1 MEIKGCDRRI
11 LKAFYTQY
19 VAVLLIMLTFTI
31 GAFQRATQAPVA
43 VSPQAV
49 SSIEEALPFGEFV
62 ISALFGVDGSVPQDN
77 QRLLAL
83 ASIVRNHDVA
93 ITLGLSLPRL
103 SFESDSSSVRRA
115 LRRIQALE
123 HFFVR
128 EQIPLTAVRFTV
140 TNSTSSENDL
150 SVKVAAA
157 EDEGAHGL

>member
-1 MEIKGCDRRI
+1 MEIQGCDRRI

-31 GAFQRATQAPVA
+31 GAFQRATQAPMA
-43 VSPQAV
+43 SPQAA
-49 SSIEEALPFGEFV
+49 SSIEELAPFGEFV
-62 ISALFGVDGSVPQDN
+62 IAELFGVDGSVPQDN
-77 QRLLAL
+77 QKLLAL

-103 SFESDSSSVRRA
+103 SFEADSSSVRRA

-123 HFFVR
+123 NFFVR
-128 EQIPLTAVRFTV
+128 EQVPLTAVRFIA
-140 TNSTSSENDL
+140 TNSTSPENDL

-157 EDEGAHGL
+157 EAEEAHGL